1 LRKNW
6 VIHKCLFSLAVVL
19 CLAGCGLKANP
30 VPSASSVVPGPE
42 GKKMSVSVSE
52 SAVVLTWRFQDP
64 KGELRYMNI
73 ERSRLGSAGNTCRD
87 CPRTFER
94 IGQLTAKDGQNEYR
108 YTDSN
113 VEKGNVYSYRLKICS
128 EIGVC
133 RESQIVEIEYK

>member
-1 LRKNW
+1 MP
-6 VIHKCLFSLAVVL
+6 V
-19 CLAGCGLKANP
+19 CGLKANP
-30 VPSASSVVPGPE
+30 VPSISPVAPDQN

-52 SAVVLTWRFQDP
+52 NAVVLTWRFQDP
-64 KGELRYMNI
+64 KGELRYMNV

-94 IGQLTAKDGQNEYR
+94 IGQLTVKGGQNEYR
-108 YTDSN
+108 YADAN

-133 RESQIVEIEYK
+133 YESQIVEIEYK